1 MKKAI
6 SAVIA
11 ASLMLA
17 GCSKEEV
24 SYDPNVL
31 NEYAISSSDYSTL
44 NYLYSFSLAD
54 YAINANLIDGLVEQ
68 DNYGNIIPALAESWE
83 HNEDYT
89 VWTFHLREGVQ
100 WLTSSREVYGEVTAD
115 DFVYAAEFV
124 LDPAETSNNIQSYT
138 TMIEGAQEYYD
149 AMSEWRDN
157 GSVGDKPSF
166 EGVGV
171 KALDEHTV
179 QYTMSKSVPYF
190 TSVALYGA
198 YYPANRSFVESLS
211 AQGDG
216 TSSFGNNKDNFLY
229 CGAFILDE
237 LTPGSI
243 RRFSK
248 NESYWDVDN
257 VHFDT
262 VNVLYYRDQESIY
275 EAFTRGE
282 ASYAPLL
289 STQAQSLYDEGSARV
304 LFMNNQVSYSDD
316 TNAALSNVN
325 FRRSLF
331 YGIDR
336 TLYNEINNPVDP
348 SSIEAYSYSGRGFI
362 TVPDGSDYLDLG
374 DSRQWQSSQFDMNT
388 AEQYKQLAIEELSAQ
403 GVSFP
408 IELTLA
414 VAAGNETQAQG
425 ARLMQEAI
433 QALGTDYVTV
443 TLVEYSSATLTQQR
457 QDGEFALA
465 ISGWIPDYAD
475 PFNHLASIMT
485 DGTMNNGQTTS
496 LGWSHWN
503 YTEFDEMVNAAD
515 AIVDLQERYTAF
527 ANIESW
533 LNENA
538 YYIPLYQSGGTYIV
552 TSLNEFTCIY
562 APTGVC
568 SFKWKRIEGTDHAVT
583 AEEHEQFRAEY
594 EAGREAAAEA
604 AAQYN
609 S

>member
-1 MKKAI
+1 M
-6 SAVIA
+6 
-11 ASLMLA
+11 
-17 GCSKEEV
+17 
-24 SYDPNVL
+24 
-31 NEYAISSSDYSTL
+31 
-44 NYLYSFSLAD
+44 
-54 YAINANLIDGLVEQ
+54 IDGLVEQ

-115 DFVYAAEFV
+115 DFVYVAEFV

-138 TMIEGAQEYYD
+138 TMIEGAQEYDD

-211 AQGDG
+211 AQDDG

-282 ASYAPLL
+282 ASPAMRHCSQRRHKVYMMKA
-289 STQAQSLYDEGSARV
+289 
-304 LFMNNQVSYSDD
+304 
-316 TNAALSNVN
+316 VN
-325 FRRSLF
+325 
-331 YGIDR
+331 
-336 TLYNEINNPVDP
+336 T
-348 SSIEAYSYSGRGFI
+348 
-362 TVPDGSDYLDLG
+362 
-374 DSRQWQSSQFDMNT
+374 
-388 AEQYKQLAIEELSAQ
+388 
-403 GVSFP
+403 
-408 IELTLA
+408 
-414 VAAGNETQAQG
+414 
-425 ARLMQEAI
+425 
-433 QALGTDYVTV
+433 
-443 TLVEYSSATLTQQR
+443 
-457 QDGEFALA
+457 
-465 ISGWIPDYAD
+465 
-475 PFNHLASIMT
+475 
-485 DGTMNNGQTTS
+485 
-496 LGWSHWN
+496 
-503 YTEFDEMVNAAD
+503 
-515 AIVDLQERYTAF
+515 
-527 ANIESW
+527 
-533 LNENA
+533 
-538 YYIPLYQSGGTYIV
+538 
-552 TSLNEFTCIY
+552 
-562 APTGVC
+562 
-568 SFKWKRIEGTDHAVT
+568 
-583 AEEHEQFRAEY
+583 
-594 EAGREAAAEA
+594 
-604 AAQYN
+604 
-609 S
+609 